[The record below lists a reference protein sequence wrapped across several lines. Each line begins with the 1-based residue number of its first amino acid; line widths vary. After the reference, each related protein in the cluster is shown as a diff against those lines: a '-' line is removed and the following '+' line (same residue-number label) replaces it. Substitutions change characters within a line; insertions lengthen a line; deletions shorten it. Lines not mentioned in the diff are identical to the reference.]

1 MKKIDMSTWERK
13 EIYEFFSRVSDP
25 FYMVSFIV
33 DVTELREFTKR
44 HHCSFYYSLGFLC
57 TKAMSSVENFLY
69 VCRDDEVYKIDERLP
84 SFTDRKPDS
93 ELFHI
98 VNLPMGEDLLSFCEA
113 ARETSRN
120 QKSFLDF
127 SQESDSLAYF
137 TCVPTLRLTAL
148 TNEFDIFASGFASD
162 SVPRIAWGK
171 YTEHQGRWELTLS
184 MEVNHR
190 FIDGIHIEKFAA
202 ALECLIE
209 GLAGE

>member
-69 VCRDDEVYKIDERLP
+69 VCRDDEVYKIDERVP

-98 VNLPMGEDLLSFCEA
+98 VTLPMREDLLSFCEA
-113 ARETSRN
+113 AREKSRN

-127 SQESDSLAYF
+127 SQEGDGLIYFPVSLPCA
-137 TCVPTLRLTAL
+137 
-148 TNEFDIFASGFASD
+148 
-162 SVPRIAWGK
+162 
-171 YTEHQGRWELTLS
+171 
-184 MEVNHR
+184 
-190 FIDGIHIEKFAA
+190 
-202 ALECLIE
+202 
-209 GLAGE
+209 